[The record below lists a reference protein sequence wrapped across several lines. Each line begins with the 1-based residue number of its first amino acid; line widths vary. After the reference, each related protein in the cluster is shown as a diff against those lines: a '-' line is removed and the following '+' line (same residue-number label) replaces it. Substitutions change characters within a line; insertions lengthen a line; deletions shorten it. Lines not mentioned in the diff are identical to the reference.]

1 MSEDLQAEL
10 ARLRAG
16 NETLKKAGARG
27 VSLKVSQKGA
37 VSLYGMGRFPVTLY
51 KEQWLKI
58 LEMSDVIRAFIADN
72 ASSLKEKE

>member
-10 ARLRAG
+10 VRLRAE
-16 NETLKKAGARG
+16 NESLKKAGSRG
-27 VSLKVSQKGA
+27 ISLKVSQKGA

>member
-10 ARLRAG
+10 ARLRAE

-51 KEQWLKI
+51 KE
-58 LEMSDVIRAFIADN
+58 
-72 ASSLKEKE
+72 KE